1 MYRYYLAFESR
12 GRIYDGE
19 GYSIIEER
27 DIYIFIERL
36 ATLLK
41 GISEKLGQYRIS
53 SGQVI
58 TKLRE
63 EIYLTIDLP
72 ACQFIYPQLENLHG
86 KLSNRNTIY

>member
-41 GISEKLGQYRIS
+41 DISENLDNIGFLRVKLLQSFEKKSI
-53 SGQVI
+53 
-58 TKLRE
+58 
-63 EIYLTIDLP
+63 
-72 ACQFIYPQLENLHG
+72 
-86 KLSNRNTIY
+86 